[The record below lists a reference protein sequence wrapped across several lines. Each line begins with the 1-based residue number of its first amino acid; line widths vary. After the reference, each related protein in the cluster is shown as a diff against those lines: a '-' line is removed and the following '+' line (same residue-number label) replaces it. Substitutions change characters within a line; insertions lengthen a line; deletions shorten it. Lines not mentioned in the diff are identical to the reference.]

1 MGAVPVRVSRN
12 RSPCVFVFTPG
23 ADSCDYGGAM
33 MESPAMKNLMSACL
47 ALALTGCGQPAP
59 QQNAAAPAKPEVD
72 YLGRINAL
80 APKQRDVVF
89 YRALDDA
96 GSDCQSVSNSG
107 PRAPVQGRPA
117 WTAHCEDGRDW
128 VVILQESGM
137 LQIATTDVDG
147 GAAGS
152 NTQ

>member
-1 MGAVPVRVSRN
+1 
-12 RSPCVFVFTPG
+12 
-23 ADSCDYGGAM
+23 M
-33 MESPAMKNLMSACL
+33 MESPAMKIPMSACL
-47 ALALTGCGQPAP
+47 ILAIAGCSQPAP

-96 GSDCQSVSNSG
+96 GSDCQSVSSSE
-107 PRAPVQGRPA
+107 PHAPVEGRPA

-128 VVILQESGM
+128 VVILQDSGM
-137 LQIATTDVDG
+137 LQIATKDSDG
-147 GAAGS
+147 AKAAGKA
-152 NTQ
+152 TAP

>member
-1 MGAVPVRVSRN
+1 MN
-12 RSPCVFVFTPG
+12 IQ
-23 ADSCDYGGAM
+23 
-33 MESPAMKNLMSACL
+33 KSACL
-47 ALALTGCGQPAP
+47 VLAVAGCSQQAP
-59 QQNAAAPAKPEVD
+59 QQNAAAEAPAKPEVD

-89 YRALDDA
+89 YRALDDS
-96 GSDCQSVSNSG
+96 GSDCQSVSGSE

-128 VVILQESGM
+128 VVILQENGM

-147 GAAGS
+147 KAPGNTAAR
-152 NTQ
+152 

>member
-1 MGAVPVRVSRN
+1 
-12 RSPCVFVFTPG
+12 
-23 ADSCDYGGAM
+23 
-33 MESPAMKNLMSACL
+33 MKNLMSACL
-47 ALALTGCGQPAP
+47 VLALAGCGQPAP

-96 GSDCQSVSNSG
+96 GSDCQSVSSSE

-128 VVILQESGM
+128 VIILQESGM

-147 GAAGS
+147 GAAGG
-152 NTQ
+152 NAQ

>member
-1 MGAVPVRVSRN
+1 
-12 RSPCVFVFTPG
+12 
-23 ADSCDYGGAM
+23 
-33 MESPAMKNLMSACL
+33 MKIPMSACL
-47 ALALTGCGQPAP
+47 ALALGACGQPAP
-59 QQNAAAPAKPEVD
+59 QQNAAAPATPQID

-96 GSDCQSVSNSG
+96 GSDCQSVSSSE

-137 LQIATTDVDG
+137 LQIATKDVD
-147 GAAGS
+147 AATPAG
-152 NTQ
+152 NATAP

>member
-1 MGAVPVRVSRN
+1 
-12 RSPCVFVFTPG
+12 
-23 ADSCDYGGAM
+23 
-33 MESPAMKNLMSACL
+33 MKNLMYACL
-47 ALALTGCGQPAP
+47 ALALSGCGQPAP

-96 GSDCQSVSNSG
+96 GSDCQSVSNSE

-117 WTAHCEDGRDW
+117 WTVHCEDGRDW
-128 VVILQESGM
+128 VVILQENGM
-137 LQIATTDVDG
+137 LQIATKDVDG
-147 GAAGS
+147 AKPTGNATAP
-152 NTQ
+152 